1 MEVLAQLCR
10 TGPVRVV
17 YAMPTLHNPLGCVM
31 DEAARQRLVAVARA
45 HDLLLIED
53 AAYAFL
59 VEHPPPP
66 FFQLAPE
73 RTIYVSSL
81 SKSVATG
88 LRFGFVAAPPAH
100 VRSIERAIR
109 ATTSNTPGV
118 VTAVACG
125 WIEDGTAA
133 CLEAQKRAD
142 ARQRQAIAAEV
153 LAGLPMLRH
162 PDSYFVWLPL
172 GADCRADQ
180 VAATLD
186 AQGIAVSTAEPFATT
201 AHIPSALRLALGSVD
216 VERLRWALERVREG
230 VEWGAL

>member
-10 TGPVRVV
+10 TGPVRAV
-17 YAMPTLHNPLGCVM
+17 YAMPTLHNPLGRVM
-31 DEAARQRLVAVARA
+31 DEAARQQQRLMAVARA

-66 FFQLAPE
+66 LFQLAPE

-118 VTAVACG
+118 VTAIACG

-133 CLEAQKRAD
+133 CLEVQKRAD
-142 ARQRQAIAAEV
+142 ARQRQAIVAEV

-162 PDSYFVWLPL
+162 PNSYFVWLPL
-172 GADCRADQ
+172 SFNGRH
-180 VAATLD
+180 
-186 AQGIAVSTAEPFATT
+186 E
-201 AHIPSALRLALGSVD
+201 
-216 VERLRWALERVREG
+216 
-230 VEWGAL
+230 